1 MDRRKNGSCA
11 GDPVPRG
18 LPPARKRSAEQ
29 TPPMSPRK
37 RLYLRELAGSAWDIA
52 QRRRSVFLDLSDPKW
67 EPLIDY
73 HRAVAPN
80 APLQDTIA
88 NLLLQ
93 ALADDREVEAIRQVS
108 EQAFKEVRSLV
119 WTEIAAALRT
129 IGRTLDLA
137 PAGGENFG
145 PGVTNLMITEEGDRS
160 NGHA

>member
-1 MDRRKNGSCA
+1 MAGRPKRR
-11 GDPVPRG
+11 V
-18 LPPARKRSAEQ
+18 
-29 TPPMSPRK
+29 
-37 RLYLRELAGSAWDIA
+37 YLRELTGSAWDIA
-52 QRRRSVFLDLSDPKW
+52 QRKRSIFLDLSDPKW
-67 EPLIDY
+67 NSLFEY